1 MVITHTKARH
11 LKESEK
17 EMEGGDVIPV
27 ELSVS
32 FLSLAHPPKLHQLLP
47 PWLSCCESAQQSR
60 FRVSALKRVSRIES
74 QQQQQQQ
81 RYPRQ
86 RPRQLPRRR
95 HHPHCAPFLYLA
107 QLRLWIKVSMTFG
120 QPDHSEN
127 VHRRQTT

>member
-1 MVITHTKARH
+1 MVIPHKARQ
-11 LKESEK
+11 LNESEK
-17 EMEGGDVIPV
+17 EMEGGDVIPD
-27 ELSVS
+27 ELSVICP
-32 FLSLAHPPKLHQLLP
+32 FLTLTHPPKLHQLLP

-74 QQQQQQQ
+74 QQQQ

-95 HHPHCAPFLYLA
+95 YHPHCAPFLYLA